1 MTLLARG
8 HLLIEDV
15 PGVGKTTL
23 AHALARSFDGMFH
36 RVQFTSDLLPSDLTG
51 VSVFDLAERRFEF
64 HKGPLF
70 ANVILADEI
79 NRSLPKTQSGL
90 LEAMN
95 ECQVTVDDRTY
106 PLPQPFV
113 IIATQNPIE
122 HHGTYPL
129 PVSQLDRFLMRIRMG
144 YPSAE
149 DEKQIVRK
157 QIGHATVEELT
168 PIVTAEDILDAQR
181 LVAQVKVKDL
191 LVDYIMALVE
201 ATRRSEWL
209 SLGVSTR
216 GALVLYRAAQACAFL
231 QGRDYCVPDDVK
243 RLVVPVF
250 SHRIVVSA
258 KYSSPLPKREQAESV
273 IRTLAEEVEVPL

>member
-1 MTLLARG
+1 
-8 HLLIEDV
+8 
-15 PGVGKTTL
+15 
-23 AHALARSFDGMFH
+23 
-36 RVQFTSDLLPSDLTG
+36 
-51 VSVFDLAERRFEF
+51 
-64 HKGPLF
+64 
-70 ANVILADEI
+70 
-79 NRSLPKTQSGL
+79 
-90 LEAMN
+90 
-95 ECQVTVDDRTY
+95 
-106 PLPQPFV
+106 
-113 IIATQNPIE
+113 
-122 HHGTYPL
+122 
-129 PVSQLDRFLMRIRMG
+129 
-144 YPSAE
+144 
-149 DEKQIVRK
+149 
-157 QIGHATVEELT
+157 
-168 PIVTAEDILDAQR
+168 
-181 LVAQVKVKDL
+181 VKDL